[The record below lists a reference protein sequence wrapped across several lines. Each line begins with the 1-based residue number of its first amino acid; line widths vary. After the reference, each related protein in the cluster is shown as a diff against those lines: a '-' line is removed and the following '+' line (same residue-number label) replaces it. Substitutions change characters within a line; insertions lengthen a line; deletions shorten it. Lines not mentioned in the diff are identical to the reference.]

1 MRKTIVAVLVA
12 ALLWFVMFSPWT
24 APMVNFW
31 YAMTASAVILVTLS
45 TCFCRQWL
53 ADLRPTAS
61 QLALGLVIIYLPI
74 ALVILYSFNESKI
87 SSVWGGF
94 SLKWYRTLFADKAM
108 FQALGNSLI
117 LGLSASLAA
126 GVVGTLGA
134 VGFDRVRPR
143 SRRLIEY
150 LTSLPLMTP
159 EIILGMVF
167 MAFFGMLGI
176 PFGMGTLILSHTTF
190 CIPYVFMLVQARL
203 VGMDRSLA
211 EAARDLGAGERQ
223 VFFTITLPL
232 LLPAIVSGML
242 LSFAMSLDDVIISLF
257 VTGVNVNTLPI
268 KVYTALKTGVTPE
281 INALCT
287 LLLAATLLLVGL
299 SMLWSKISR
308 LTGSGR

>member
-1 MRKTIVAVLVA
+1 MKKKRRIS
-12 ALLWFVMFSPWT
+12 FST
-24 APMVNFW
+24 V
-31 YAMTASAVILVTLS
+31 Y
-45 TCFCRQWL
+45 
-53 ADLRPTAS
+53 
-61 QLALGLVIIYLPI
+61 LALGLVIIYLPI

-87 SSVWGGF
+87 SSVWGDF

-134 VGFDRVRPR
+134 VGVDRVRPR

>member
-1 MRKTIVAVLVA
+1 MKKKRRIS
-12 ALLWFVMFSPWT
+12 FST
-24 APMVNFW
+24 V
-31 YAMTASAVILVTLS
+31 Y
-45 TCFCRQWL
+45 
-53 ADLRPTAS
+53 
-61 QLALGLVIIYLPI
+61 LALGLVIIYLPI

-87 SSVWGGF
+87 SIVWGGF

>member
-1 MRKTIVAVLVA
+1 MKKKRRIS
-12 ALLWFVMFSPWT
+12 FST
-24 APMVNFW
+24 V
-31 YAMTASAVILVTLS
+31 Y
-45 TCFCRQWL
+45 
-53 ADLRPTAS
+53 
-61 QLALGLVIIYLPI
+61 LALGLVIIYLPI
-74 ALVILYSFNESKI
+74 ALVILYSFNESKL

-117 LGLSASLAA
+117 LGLSASFAA

-143 SRRLIEY
+143 SRRVIEY

-257 VTGVNVNTLPI
+257 VTGVNINTLPI

-299 SMLWSKISR
+299 SMLWGKISR
-308 LTGSGR
+308 LTGGGR

>member
-1 MRKTIVAVLVA
+1 MKKKRRIS
-12 ALLWFVMFSPWT
+12 FST
-24 APMVNFW
+24 V
-31 YAMTASAVILVTLS
+31 Y
-45 TCFCRQWL
+45 
-53 ADLRPTAS
+53 
-61 QLALGLVIIYLPI
+61 LALGLVIIYLPI
-74 ALVILYSFNESKI
+74 ALVILYSFNESKL

-176 PFGMGTLILSHTTF
+176 SFGMGTLILSHTTF

>member
-1 MRKTIVAVLVA
+1 MKKKRRIS
-12 ALLWFVMFSPWT
+12 FST
-24 APMVNFW
+24 V
-31 YAMTASAVILVTLS
+31 Y
-45 TCFCRQWL
+45 
-53 ADLRPTAS
+53 
-61 QLALGLVIIYLPI
+61 LALGLIIIYLPI
-74 ALVILYSFNESKI
+74 ALVILYSFNESKL

-117 LGLSASLAA
+117 LGLSASFAA

-143 SRRLIEY
+143 SRRVIEY

-299 SMLWSKISR
+299 SMLWGKISR
-308 LTGSGR
+308 LTGGGR

>member
-1 MRKTIVAVLVA
+1 MKKKRRIS
-12 ALLWFVMFSPWT
+12 F
-24 APMVNFW
+24 
-31 YAMTASAVILVTLS
+31 
-45 TCFCRQWL
+45 
-53 ADLRPTAS
+53 PTVY
-61 QLALGLVIIYLPI
+61 LALGLVIIYLPI
-74 ALVILYSFNESKI
+74 ALVILYSFNESKL

-117 LGLSASLAA
+117 LGLSASFAA

-143 SRRLIEY
+143 SRRVIEY

-223 VFFTITLPL
+223 VFFTI
-232 LLPAIVSGML
+232 SGML

-299 SMLWSKISR
+299 SILWGKISR
-308 LTGSGR
+308 LTGGGR

>member
-1 MRKTIVAVLVA
+1 MKKKHRIS
-12 ALLWFVMFSPWT
+12 FST
-24 APMVNFW
+24 V
-31 YAMTASAVILVTLS
+31 Y
-45 TCFCRQWL
+45 
-53 ADLRPTAS
+53 
-61 QLALGLVIIYLPI
+61 LALGLVIIYLPI

-223 VFFTITLPL
+223 VFFIVMITLPL

>member
-1 MRKTIVAVLVA
+1 MKKKRRIS
-12 ALLWFVMFSPWT
+12 FST
-24 APMVNFW
+24 V
-31 YAMTASAVILVTLS
+31 Y
-45 TCFCRQWL
+45 
-53 ADLRPTAS
+53 
-61 QLALGLVIIYLPI
+61 LALGLVIIYLPI
-74 ALVILYSFNESKI
+74 ALVILYSFNESKL

-134 VGFDRVRPR
+134 VGFDRVRPL

-299 SMLWSKISR
+299 SMLWSKISH

>member
-1 MRKTIVAVLVA
+1 MKKKRRIS
-12 ALLWFVMFSPWT
+12 FST
-24 APMVNFW
+24 V
-31 YAMTASAVILVTLS
+31 Y
-45 TCFCRQWL
+45 
-53 ADLRPTAS
+53 
-61 QLALGLVIIYLPI
+61 LALGLVIIYLPI
-74 ALVILYSFNESKI
+74 ALVILYSFNESKL

-299 SMLWSKISR
+299 SMLWGKISR

>member
-1 MRKTIVAVLVA
+1 MKKKRRIS
-12 ALLWFVMFSPWT
+12 FST
-24 APMVNFW
+24 V
-31 YAMTASAVILVTLS
+31 Y
-45 TCFCRQWL
+45 
-53 ADLRPTAS
+53 
-61 QLALGLVIIYLPI
+61 LALGLVIIYLPI
-74 ALVILYSFNESKI
+74 ALVILYSFNESKL

-94 SLKWYRTLFADKAM
+94 SLKWYRTLFADKSM

-299 SMLWSKISR
+299 SMLWSKISH

>member
-1 MRKTIVAVLVA
+1 MKKKRRIS
-12 ALLWFVMFSPWT
+12 FST
-24 APMVNFW
+24 V
-31 YAMTASAVILVTLS
+31 Y
-45 TCFCRQWL
+45 
-53 ADLRPTAS
+53 
-61 QLALGLVIIYLPI
+61 LALGLVIIYLPI
-74 ALVILYSFNESKI
+74 ALVILYSFNESKL

-117 LGLSASLAA
+117 LGLSASFAA

-134 VGFDRVRPR
+134 VGFNRVRPR
-143 SRRLIEY
+143 SRRVIEY

-299 SMLWSKISR
+299 SMLWGKISR
-308 LTGSGR
+308 LTGGGR

>member
-1 MRKTIVAVLVA
+1 MKKKRRIS
-12 ALLWFVMFSPWT
+12 FST
-24 APMVNFW
+24 V
-31 YAMTASAVILVTLS
+31 Y
-45 TCFCRQWL
+45 
-53 ADLRPTAS
+53 
-61 QLALGLVIIYLPI
+61 LALGLVIIYLPI
-74 ALVILYSFNESKI
+74 ALVILYSFNESKL

-94 SLKWYRTLFADKAM
+94 SLKWYRTLFADKTM

>member
-1 MRKTIVAVLVA
+1 MKKKRRIS
-12 ALLWFVMFSPWT
+12 FST
-24 APMVNFW
+24 V
-31 YAMTASAVILVTLS
+31 Y
-45 TCFCRQWL
+45 
-53 ADLRPTAS
+53 
-61 QLALGLVIIYLPI
+61 LALGLVIIYLPI
-74 ALVILYSFNESKI
+74 ALVILYSFNESKL

-257 VTGVNVNTLPI
+257 VTGVTVNTLPI

-299 SMLWSKISR
+299 SMLWGKISR
-308 LTGSGR
+308 LTGGGR

>member
-1 MRKTIVAVLVA
+1 MKKKRRIS
-12 ALLWFVMFSPWT
+12 FST
-24 APMVNFW
+24 V
-31 YAMTASAVILVTLS
+31 Y
-45 TCFCRQWL
+45 
-53 ADLRPTAS
+53 
-61 QLALGLVIIYLPI
+61 LALGLVIIYLPI
-74 ALVILYSFNESKI
+74 ALVILYSFNESKL

-232 LLPAIVSGML
+232 LLPAIASGML

>member
-1 MRKTIVAVLVA
+1 MKKKRRIS
-12 ALLWFVMFSPWT
+12 FST
-24 APMVNFW
+24 V
-31 YAMTASAVILVTLS
+31 Y
-45 TCFCRQWL
+45 
-53 ADLRPTAS
+53 
-61 QLALGLVIIYLPI
+61 LALGLVIIYLPI

-150 LTSLPLMTP
+150 LTGLPLMTP

>member
-1 MRKTIVAVLVA
+1 MKKKRRIS
-12 ALLWFVMFSPWT
+12 FST
-24 APMVNFW
+24 V
-31 YAMTASAVILVTLS
+31 Y
-45 TCFCRQWL
+45 
-53 ADLRPTAS
+53 
-61 QLALGLVIIYLPI
+61 LALGLVIIYLPI
-74 ALVILYSFNESKI
+74 ALVILYSFNESKL

-117 LGLSASLAA
+117 LGLSASFAA

-143 SRRLIEY
+143 SRRVIEY

-223 VFFTITLPL
+223 VFFTITLPM

-299 SMLWSKISR
+299 SMLWGKISR
-308 LTGSGR
+308 LTGGGR

>member
-1 MRKTIVAVLVA
+1 MKKKRRIS
-12 ALLWFVMFSPWT
+12 FST
-24 APMVNFW
+24 V
-31 YAMTASAVILVTLS
+31 Y
-45 TCFCRQWL
+45 
-53 ADLRPTAS
+53 
-61 QLALGLVIIYLPI
+61 LALGLVIIYLPI

-203 VGMDRSLA
+203 VGMDHSLA

-308 LTGSGR
+308 LTCSGR

>member
-1 MRKTIVAVLVA
+1 MKKKRRIS
-12 ALLWFVMFSPWT
+12 FST
-24 APMVNFW
+24 V
-31 YAMTASAVILVTLS
+31 Y
-45 TCFCRQWL
+45 
-53 ADLRPTAS
+53 
-61 QLALGLVIIYLPI
+61 LALGLVIIYLPI
-74 ALVILYSFNESKI
+74 ALVILYSFNESKL

-117 LGLSASLAA
+117 LGLSASFAA

-143 SRRLIEY
+143 SRRVIEY

-299 SMLWSKISR
+299 SILWGKISR
-308 LTGSGR
+308 LTGGGR

>member
-1 MRKTIVAVLVA
+1 MKKKRRIS
-12 ALLWFVMFSPWT
+12 FST
-24 APMVNFW
+24 V
-31 YAMTASAVILVTLS
+31 Y
-45 TCFCRQWL
+45 
-53 ADLRPTAS
+53 
-61 QLALGLVIIYLPI
+61 LALGLVIIYLPI

-159 EIILGMVF
+159 EISLCMVF

-190 CIPYVFMLVQARL
+190 CLPYVFMLVQARL

>member
-1 MRKTIVAVLVA
+1 MKKKRRIS
-12 ALLWFVMFSPWT
+12 FST
-24 APMVNFW
+24 V
-31 YAMTASAVILVTLS
+31 Y
-45 TCFCRQWL
+45 
-53 ADLRPTAS
+53 
-61 QLALGLVIIYLPI
+61 LALGLVIIYLPI
-74 ALVILYSFNESKI
+74 ALVILYSFNESKL

-176 PFGMGTLILSHTTF
+176 PFGVGTLILSHTTF

>member
-1 MRKTIVAVLVA
+1 MKKKRRIS
-12 ALLWFVMFSPWT
+12 FST
-24 APMVNFW
+24 V
-31 YAMTASAVILVTLS
+31 Y
-45 TCFCRQWL
+45 
-53 ADLRPTAS
+53 
-61 QLALGLVIIYLPI
+61 LALGLVIIYLPI

-242 LSFAMSLDDVIISLF
+242 LRFAMSLDDVIISLF

>member
-1 MRKTIVAVLVA
+1 MKKKRRIS
-12 ALLWFVMFSPWT
+12 FST
-24 APMVNFW
+24 V
-31 YAMTASAVILVTLS
+31 Y
-45 TCFCRQWL
+45 
-53 ADLRPTAS
+53 
-61 QLALGLVIIYLPI
+61 LALGLVIIYLPI

-134 VGFDRVRPR
+134 VGFERVRPR

>member
-1 MRKTIVAVLVA
+1 MKKKRRIS
-12 ALLWFVMFSPWT
+12 FST
-24 APMVNFW
+24 V
-31 YAMTASAVILVTLS
+31 Y
-45 TCFCRQWL
+45 
-53 ADLRPTAS
+53 
-61 QLALGLVIIYLPI
+61 LALGLVIIYLPI
-74 ALVILYSFNESKI
+74 ALVILYSFNESKL

-308 LTGSGR
+308 LTGNGR

>member
-1 MRKTIVAVLVA
+1 MKKKRRIS
-12 ALLWFVMFSPWT
+12 FST
-24 APMVNFW
+24 V
-31 YAMTASAVILVTLS
+31 Y
-45 TCFCRQWL
+45 
-53 ADLRPTAS
+53 
-61 QLALGLVIIYLPI
+61 LALGLVIIYLPI

-176 PFGMGTLILSHTTF
+176 PLGMGTLILSHTTF

>member
-1 MRKTIVAVLVA
+1 MKKKRRIS
-12 ALLWFVMFSPWT
+12 FST
-24 APMVNFW
+24 V
-31 YAMTASAVILVTLS
+31 Y
-45 TCFCRQWL
+45 
-53 ADLRPTAS
+53 
-61 QLALGLVIIYLPI
+61 LALGLVIIYLPI
-74 ALVILYSFNESKI
+74 ALVILYSFNESKL

-223 VFFTITLPL
+223 VFFTI
-232 LLPAIVSGML
+232 
-242 LSFAMSLDDVIISLF
+242 SLDDVIISLF

>member
-1 MRKTIVAVLVA
+1 MKKKRRIS
-12 ALLWFVMFSPWT
+12 FST
-24 APMVNFW
+24 V
-31 YAMTASAVILVTLS
+31 Y
-45 TCFCRQWL
+45 
-53 ADLRPTAS
+53 
-61 QLALGLVIIYLPI
+61 LALGLVIIYLPI

-159 EIILGMVF
+159 EIFLGMVF

-242 LSFAMSLDDVIISLF
+242 LSLAMSLDDVIISLF

>member
-1 MRKTIVAVLVA
+1 MKKKRRIS
-12 ALLWFVMFSPWT
+12 FST
-24 APMVNFW
+24 V
-31 YAMTASAVILVTLS
+31 Y
-45 TCFCRQWL
+45 
-53 ADLRPTAS
+53 
-61 QLALGLVIIYLPI
+61 LALGLVIIYLPI
-74 ALVILYSFNESKI
+74 ALVILYSFNESKL

-117 LGLSASLAA
+117 LGLSASFAA

-143 SRRLIEY
+143 SRRVIEY

-257 VTGVNVNTLPI
+257 VTGINVNTLPI

-299 SMLWSKISR
+299 SMLWGKISR
-308 LTGSGR
+308 LTGGGR

>member
-1 MRKTIVAVLVA
+1 MKKKRRIS
-12 ALLWFVMFSPWT
+12 FST
-24 APMVNFW
+24 V
-31 YAMTASAVILVTLS
+31 YLT
-45 TCFCRQWL
+45 
-53 ADLRPTAS
+53 
-61 QLALGLVIIYLPI
+61 LGLVIIYLPI
-74 ALVILYSFNESKI
+74 ALVILYSFNESKL

-117 LGLSASLAA
+117 LGLSASFAA

-143 SRRLIEY
+143 SRRVIEY

-203 VGMDRSLA
+203 VGMDRSLT

-299 SMLWSKISR
+299 SMLWGKISR
-308 LTGSGR
+308 LTGGGR